1 MEMEREKR
9 ERDLHDKLKAEYEMK
24 ARGIPAAYDPHWLE
38 LQRRYGLQG
47 GPAVGLAPAHVG
59 LNHGPLG
66 LYTPS
71 ERERLGIP
79 PNVPVSEAAAI
90 DRMNAERAHS
100 ERLMLG
106 TDPLLRLQMAGLTP
120 ELHTHAHTHAH
131 AHTHL
136 HLHPHD
142 AVSAAAAAAAAM
154 GVPPGMEPGVHP
166 SSGSH
171 PLLPPTGYASG
182 APRPGIVPR
191 PELLHPAATGM
202 MRPPYDEQFAHQVIK
217 LIFFSIII
225 DIFYTNV
232 NLKNCT
238 YFILT

>member
-24 ARGIPAAYDPHWLE
+24 ARGMQGAYDPHWLE
-38 LQRRYGLQG
+38 IQRRYPGLQG

-106 TDPLLRLQMAGLTP
+106 ADPLLRLQMAGLTP

-202 MRPPYDEQFAHQVIK
+202 MRPPYDEQFAHQVFSFLFL
-217 LIFFSIII
+217 LIFFFLN
-225 DIFYTNV
+225 DV
-232 NLKNCT
+232 
-238 YFILT
+238 

>member
-38 LQRRYGLQG
+38 IQRRYPGLQG
-47 GPAVGLAPAHVG
+47 GPAVGLAHVG

-79 PNVPVSEAAAI
+79 PNVPVSEAAVI

-106 TDPLLRLQMAGLTP
+106 ADPLLRLQMAGLTP

-142 AVSAAAAAAAAM
+142 AVAAAAAAAAAM

-182 APRPGIVPR
+182 APRQGIVPR
-191 PELLHPAATGM
+191 PELLHPGATGM
-202 MRPPYDEQFAHQVIK
+202 MRPPYDEQFAHQVFN
-217 LIFFSIII
+217 FF
-225 DIFYTNV
+225 FF
-232 NLKNCT
+232 
-238 YFILT
+238 FIALYIY